1 MRDIIRIPALDH
13 GFWADDQG
21 RSSFARMT
29 SRDPRGDGVRLRRIG
44 HAAAMT
50 QTLVFK
56 QTLWIALLTL
66 LRLLMP
72 AIVGLAV
79 LWASTYLHGVPFAQH
94 FVLLSVLVVILAP
107 IFMRQPPL
115 TSMELVRGPWPNPV
129 QLSLRWL
136 VLLGVLLAIGYVTK
150 LSEEYSR
157 RVILTWAFVTPA
169 VLTLAVFL
177 LNLAMR
183 RLLLAPSNVRR
194 AVVAGYN
201 EVSVALVERLQANP
215 AVCIAVDGFFDDR
228 SAERLG
234 ADESRELLGG
244 LADLPRYVRTRGV
257 DVIFVSLPM
266 RHVQRVLDLLDEL
279 RDSTASI
286 YYVPDVFVF
295 DLIQS
300 RTGELLGMPVVAL
313 CETPFFGYRGV
324 VKRLM
329 DLSIAS
335 LAVLALAPLLLAVAL
350 LVKLTSPGPVIFKQR
365 RYGLDGKQIQ
375 VYKFRTMT
383 VTEDGDHIR
392 QATADDDRTTKV
404 GRVLRRLS
412 LDELPQLFNVLEGSM
427 SLVGPRPHA
436 VAHNEEYRK
445 LIKGYMIRHKVLPG
459 MTGLAQVS
467 GCRGETRTLQEMQ
480 ARIEHDLDYLRR
492 WSPTL
497 DLQIIARTAWLLL
510 KDKKAY

>member
-1 MRDIIRIPALDH
+1 
-13 GFWADDQG
+13 
-21 RSSFARMT
+21 
-29 SRDPRGDGVRLRRIG
+29 
-44 HAAAMT
+44 MT

-56 QTLWIALLTL
+56 QTLGIALLTL
-66 LRLLMP
+66 LRFLLP
-72 AIVGLAV
+72 AIVGVAA
-79 LWASTYLHGVPFAQH
+79 LWASTQLHGVPFAPH
-94 FVLLSVLVVILAP
+94 FVLLSVLVAILAP
-107 IFMRQPPL
+107 IVLQQPPL
-115 TSMELVRGPWPNPV
+115 TSMELVRGPWPN
-129 QLSLRWL
+129 LAYLALRWL
-136 VLLGVLLAIGYVTK
+136 TLLGVLLAIGYLTK
-150 LSEEYSR
+150 LSEEFSR
-157 RVILTWAFVTPA
+157 RVILTWALVTPL
-169 VLTLAVFL
+169 VLALVVLL
-177 LNLAMR
+177 LNVAMR
-183 RLLLAPSNVRR
+183 RLVLAPRNVRR
-194 AVVAGYN
+194 AVIAGYN
-201 EVSVALVERLQANP
+201 EVSVALAGRLQANP
-215 AVCIAVDGFFDDR
+215 AVCISVDGFFDDR

-234 ADESRELLGG
+234 VNESSELLGG
-244 LADLPRYVRTRGV
+244 LADLPRYVRARGV
-257 DVIFVSLPM
+257 EVIFVSLPM

-300 RTGELLGMPVVAL
+300 RTGELLGMPVVAM

-324 VKRLM
+324 IKRLM
-329 DLSIAS
+329 DFSIAS
-335 LAVLALAPLLLAVAL
+335 LAVLVLAPLLLAIAL

-383 VTEDGDHIR
+383 VTEDGEQIR
-392 QATADDDRTTKV
+392 QATAGDERITGV

-412 LDELPQLFNVLEGSM
+412 LDELPQLFNVLGGTM

-480 ARIEHDLDYLRR
+480 ARIEYDLDYLRH
-492 WSPTL
+492 WSPAL
-497 DLQIIARTAWLLL
+497 DLQIIARTAWLLFR
-510 KDKKAY
+510 DKKAY